1 MGSNHAQHVQ
11 KGKRMS
17 IADKVCRT
25 DSITLG
31 RDGLR
36 EKLGRAPCVE
46 SMSMESEGE
55 RDAFVNSLELWV
67 RDEVVKE
74 TAQECEKEMEL
85 EMRILRQQN
94 ESLQERIKSL
104 SAAETKIDEME
115 RKRDEM
121 VWELVQMFDGKKEL
135 ASKLTAIQSERAEY
149 ERKVYL
155 PCENGKLKIS
165 EDKKAFRELLNIS
178 EVAEAERTEQDKV
191 RKELCRRISGLPES
205 CWGKSEEISFPV
217 KILDMG
223 VDIFQAWFSMYMQS
237 EVESYYVG
245 YVYWKVVVA
254 CFDSVEGH
262 FVRPIYHE
270 EIPEELKEIFIRQSE
285 RLYDY
290 FQIHLDPET
299 FRSLNHQYSY
309 GYDLQHVSS
318 HHLKGDAAQLL
329 HSIVTRLLTTNSKS
343 KMRVEEE
350 IREIPERLNKEIPRE
365 VFQDMDTLTQQASM
379 YNIPIPMS
387 LIITCVHR
395 LSDRS
400 PMFVTMID
408 KYKTP
413 PTGGRNNCGRL
424 LLKMKLEVIEKS
436 RMIESTVS
444 DVQLFWKGNRL
455 ISREEKVKEKEEKEQ
470 LTKLIEDMRRAI
482 CQAKDCRS
490 EVCKNKRGKT
500 KPHPL
505 HPSHLCKHHLNMLV
519 KEKYVP
525 KEGGGY
531 IINKKEGGEWRYF
544 TISNPPSKKQKVGE

>member
-46 SMSMESEGE
+46 SMPMESEGE

-178 EVAEAERTEQDKV
+178 EVAEAERTE
-191 RKELCRRISGLPES
+191 
-205 CWGKSEEISFPV
+205 
-217 KILDMG
+217 KI
-223 VDIFQAWFSMYMQS
+223 
-237 EVESYYVG
+237 
-245 YVYWKVVVA
+245 
-254 CFDSVEGH
+254 
-262 FVRPIYHE
+262 
-270 EIPEELKEIFIRQSE
+270 
-285 RLYDY
+285 
-290 FQIHLDPET
+290 
-299 FRSLNHQYSY
+299 
-309 GYDLQHVSS
+309 
-318 HHLKGDAAQLL
+318 
-329 HSIVTRLLTTNSKS
+329 
-343 KMRVEEE
+343 
-350 IREIPERLNKEIPRE
+350 
-365 VFQDMDTLTQQASM
+365 
-379 YNIPIPMS
+379 
-387 LIITCVHR
+387 
-395 LSDRS
+395 
-400 PMFVTMID
+400 
-408 KYKTP
+408 
-413 PTGGRNNCGRL
+413 
-424 LLKMKLEVIEKS
+424 
-436 RMIESTVS
+436 
-444 DVQLFWKGNRL
+444 
-455 ISREEKVKEKEEKEQ
+455 
-470 LTKLIEDMRRAI
+470 TK
-482 CQAKDCRS
+482 
-490 EVCKNKRGKT
+490 
-500 KPHPL
+500 
-505 HPSHLCKHHLNMLV
+505 
-519 KEKYVP
+519 
-525 KEGGGY
+525 
-531 IINKKEGGEWRYF
+531 
-544 TISNPPSKKQKVGE
+544 